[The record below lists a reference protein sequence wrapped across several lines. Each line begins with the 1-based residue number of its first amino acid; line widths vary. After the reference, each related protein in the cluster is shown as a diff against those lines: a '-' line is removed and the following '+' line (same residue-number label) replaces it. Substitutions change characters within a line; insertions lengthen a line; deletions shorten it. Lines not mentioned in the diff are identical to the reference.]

1 MKTQTLLFILPLL
14 LICQFAI
21 AQTFTFDFSEG
32 DQNFEGGVSDFAVAQ
47 SEQHEFTFENTNFQ
61 PPLDTLRLAQYIS
74 GINPSDDLFM
84 YMKRQITGLQPNTTY
99 SVTFM
104 VEFASKVPT
113 NAFGV
118 GGPPGESVTMKAG
131 VTLIEPDTMIILKG
145 EPYVVMNI
153 DKGNQSQRGMDMD
166 TIGHVGVN
174 DTTTVWAEKTNDNI
188 DHPFFFTTDNTG
200 TGWIIIGTDSG
211 FESKTEL
218 YYSRVT
224 VDFTIATSVVDG
236 LKSEDISVYPNPS
249 SGQVYVSSNGGEF
262 DMIRIYDTS
271 GRLHRSYL
279 TRNSEVAFV
288 LPRSEY
294 LLKITSGDSTVVK
307 RVSVQ

>member
-1 MKTQTLLFILPLL
+1 MKNKLLHFILLL
-14 LICQFAI
+14 LLTCNFTV
-21 AQTFTFDFSEG
+21 AQTFTFDFSE
-32 DQNFEGGVSDFAVAQ
+32 DHQNFEGGVSDFAVAQ
-47 SEQHEFTFENTNFQ
+47 SDQHEFTFENTNFL

-84 YMKRQITGLQPNTTY
+84 YMKRQITGLQPNTMY
-99 SVTFM
+99 SVTFI
-104 VEFASKVPT
+104 VEFASKVAT

-118 GGPPGESVTMKAG
+118 GGAPGESVYMKAG
-131 VTLIEPDTMIILKG
+131 LTLLEPDTMIINEG

-153 DKGNQSQRGMDMD
+153 DKGNQSQPGVAMD
-166 TIGHVGVN
+166 TIGHVGVE
-174 DTTTVWAEKTNDNI
+174 DTTTVWAEKINHNI
-188 DHPFFFTTDNTG
+188 DHPFYFTTDNTG
-200 TGWIIIGTDSG
+200 SAWIIIGTDSG

-218 YYSRVT
+218 FYSRVT
-224 VDFTIATSVVDG
+224 VDFTIATSTVDG
-236 LKSEDISVYPNPS
+236 LKSEDIIVYPNPS
-249 SGQVYVSSNGGEF
+249 SGPVYVSSNGGEIE
-262 DMIRIYDTS
+262 MIRIYDTS
-271 GRLHRSYL
+271 GRLFRSYL